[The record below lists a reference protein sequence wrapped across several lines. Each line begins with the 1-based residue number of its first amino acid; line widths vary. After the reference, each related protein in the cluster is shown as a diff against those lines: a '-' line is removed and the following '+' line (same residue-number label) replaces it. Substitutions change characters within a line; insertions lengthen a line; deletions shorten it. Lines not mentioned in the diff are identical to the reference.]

1 MTPAF
6 NQEVKALEAHLP
18 AWSQAYRGM
27 PNALAR
33 SALFGVAHVRSGT
46 RKDYKRHPLASTKG
60 ILLTYTGEELRQD
73 DEDVFLQVLH
83 LAKEQKLGE
92 DIMFTAHSMLV
103 ALGWT
108 RNSES
113 YDRLSECMNRMLA
126 TALSMT
132 VERPE
137 GRMSFSGSLLRGFRW
152 REKGTSDPL
161 REWAVSL
168 DKDIVALFDPQAYSL
183 IHWDT
188 RLSLPPLA
196 KWLHSFY
203 STHKEPFPFKVET
216 LHKLTASG
224 AKELRTFRAKL
235 KIALALLVECGF
247 FLSARVDT
255 KSDLV
260 VVERAA
266 DRKLLE

>member
-1 MTPAF
+1 M
-6 NQEVKALEAHLP
+6 
-18 AWSQAYRGM
+18 
-27 PNALAR
+27 
-33 SALFGVAHVRSGT
+33 
-46 RKDYKRHPLASTKG
+46 
-60 ILLTYTGEELRQD
+60 
-73 DEDVFLQVLH
+73 
-83 LAKEQKLGE
+83 
-92 DIMFTAHSMLV
+92 
-103 ALGWT
+103 
-108 RNSES
+108 
-113 YDRLSECMNRMLA
+113 
-126 TALSMT
+126 
-132 VERPE
+132 
-137 GRMSFSGSLLRGFRW
+137 
-152 REKGTSDPL
+152 
-161 REWAVSL
+161 
-168 DKDIVALFDPQAYSL
+168 ALFDPQAYSL

-247 FLSARVDT
+247 FLSARVDL